1 MYQIDTKQKKDPPM
15 TSTTALTLTFEDT
28 TITAFNTATDNPTFL
43 ASPIAKKLNY
53 ASAKDMLRN
62 LEDDEKGRHI
72 VPTLGGPQ
80 EMAVITL
87 PGLMHAL
94 NNRRP
99 GAIKDPEMRAMV
111 TRFQRWVN
119 HEVLPAILRTGRY
132 VPEQPTSPSEDGRDD
147 VIQALVAANRELT
160 ESNAALRGALQEVTH
175 LLSSQKRNSSKP
187 TPRDGDKAKRT
198 PAERWYLQQI
208 RENGYAVPQDCP
220 FDDSGSAHRN
230 MIDRFGLKTSTKRI
244 PREGFKTKQT
254 TRILLPTGLTPDF

>member
-160 ESNAALRGALQEVTH
+160 ESNAALRGALQEVTR
-175 LLSSQKRNSSKP
+175 LLTSGNSDRKP
-187 TPRDGDKAKRT
+187 RRHTAPGEDHT

-208 RENGYAVPQDCP
+208 KEHGYAVPKDCP
-220 FDDSGSAHRN
+220 FDDPMAEHKR
-230 MIDRFGLKTSTKRI
+230 MIAKFGLISKTKRI
-244 PREGFKTKQT
+244 PREGYDHKKVE
-254 TRILLPTGLTPDF
+254 RVLLPSPLTPAL